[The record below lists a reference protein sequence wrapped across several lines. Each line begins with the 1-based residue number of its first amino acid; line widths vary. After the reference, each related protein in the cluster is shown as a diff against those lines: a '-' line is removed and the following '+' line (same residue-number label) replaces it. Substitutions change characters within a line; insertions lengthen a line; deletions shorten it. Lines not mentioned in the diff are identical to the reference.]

1 MSFKLTDV
9 VFMPLRLDRD
19 LSITP
24 EMQAARLANAC
35 LETYLATLPRVYGNI
50 KENEWIWGE
59 PADDVDTHTAVLY
72 GVQPIEKPKPCDHT
86 IGIFFDHSRSEISCM
101 DCRKKLKPKNGWT
114 LA

>member
-35 LETYLATLPRVYGNI
+35 LEAHLKTLPRVYGNEVSRLWTGTNSHLEI
-50 KENEWIWGE
+50 YQAYLFNVE
-59 PADDVDTHTAVLY
+59 PL
-72 GVQPIEKPKPCDHT
+72 EKPKPCDHT